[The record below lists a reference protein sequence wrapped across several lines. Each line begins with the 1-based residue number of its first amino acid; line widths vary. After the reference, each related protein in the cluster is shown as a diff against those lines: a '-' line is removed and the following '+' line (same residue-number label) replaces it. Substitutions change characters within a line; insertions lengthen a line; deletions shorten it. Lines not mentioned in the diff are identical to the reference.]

1 MTLSWNDPSRAA
13 RALPW
18 LGMLLAAAAISLHS
32 PGHVSMDTSVQLY
45 EASLGKSV
53 SWNPPFMSALMRW
66 LGGGELA
73 TASLVFFSSVL
84 IYLGLSAAAADSLQA
99 GAGDRGRASG
109 WLRLLLCGLVLLN
122 PVIFLY
128 VGIVWKDVLF
138 ASVTTAAASLALVA
152 ANAAPGRSF
161 FLASVSVLLLAVS
174 MQVRQQGVFM
184 APVLLLM
191 PIIAFAGYRGWPP
204 GRKRAA
210 ALALAA
216 IFVATLFATKAMVG
230 ATIVGAG
237 DKSSSVGFRS
247 IMSFDIAGT
256 VARSDTP
263 TASLPVAITGQQ
275 RAAVRRVYSSLRVDY
290 LLADPEASEW
300 LRAMGD
306 EKRKAAWLALA
317 RQETGAFLEHK
328 WVTFRTVLGLNGV
341 ESCLPIYIGVD
352 GNSDYLR
359 AAGVAAGRDGRD
371 RAVYDMA
378 SYFDDWLIY
387 RHWVYVSVLLA
398 GMVALAVVRLP
409 AKTRLMAGVLALAT
423 GLFYLSFLP
432 TAIACDFRYL
442 FTGIPLVSLLAM
454 VLVARGGHAEE
465 MR

>member
-1 MTLSWNDPSRAA
+1 MPLSWNDPSRAA

-18 LGMLLAAAAISLHS
+18 LGMLLAAAAIALHS

-73 TASLVFFSSVL
+73 TAWLVFFSSTL
-84 IYLGLSAAAADSLQA
+84 TYLGLSVAAADSLQA
-99 GAGDRGRASG
+99 GAGERGRASG
-109 WLRLLLCGLVLLN
+109 WLRALFCGVVLLN
-122 PVIFLY
+122 PVVFLY

-152 ANAAPGRSF
+152 ANAAPGRSW
-161 FLASVSVLLLAVS
+161 FLASVSVVLLAVS

-191 PIIAFAGYRGWPP
+191 PIIAVAGYRGWPTRRQ
-204 GRKRAA
+204 GASALVLVAIFFA
-210 ALALAA
+210 AL
-216 IFVATLFATKAMVG
+216 FVTKAMVG
-230 ATIVGAG
+230 AAIVGAG
-237 DKSSSVGFRS
+237 DKSSSVGFSS

-263 TASLPVAITGQQ
+263 TASLPVAITEQQ
-275 RAAVRRVYSSLRVDY
+275 RAAVRRVYSSQRIDY
-290 LLADPEASEW
+290 LIADTEASDW
-300 LRAMGD
+300 LGEMGD
-306 EKRKAAWLALA
+306 QKRKAAWLTLA
-317 RQETGAFLEHK
+317 RQETDAFLEHK

-341 ESCLPIYIGVD
+341 EGCLPIYMGVD
-352 GNSDYLR
+352 GNTDYLR

-371 RAVYDMA
+371 LAVYDIA
-378 SYFDDWLIY
+378 GYFDDGLIY
-387 RHWVYVSVLLA
+387 RHWAYVLVLMA
-398 GMVALAVVRLP
+398 AMVALAVVTLP

-442 FTGIPLVSLLAM
+442 FSGIPLVSLLSM
-454 VLVARGGHAEE
+454 VLVARGGRARE
-465 MR
+465 ML